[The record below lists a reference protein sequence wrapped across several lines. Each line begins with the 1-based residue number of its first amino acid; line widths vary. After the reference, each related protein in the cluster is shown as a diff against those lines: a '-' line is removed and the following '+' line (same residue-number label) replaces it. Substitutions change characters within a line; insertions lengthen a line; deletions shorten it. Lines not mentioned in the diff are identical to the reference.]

1 MSQHKCA
8 KLAEHEVQVR
18 EGLNPTRVFLERL
31 EMDDVGRP
39 ILVETEVPRPHQPVS
54 TGAGYSIWSIN
65 LNQTGHDHDSFAE
78 YTLGAEVDGDKL
90 VLFGAPQSISQVPRC
105 PT

>member
-1 MSQHKCA
+1 
-8 KLAEHEVQVR
+8 VR
-18 EGLNPTRVFLERL
+18 NGLNPTRVFLERV

-39 ILVETEVPRPHQPVS
+39 IVVETEVPRPDQPVS

-65 LNQTGHDHDSFAE
+65 LNQTGDDSFAE

-90 VLFGAPQSISQVPRC
+90 VLFGAPQSISDVPRC